1 MVRISLVVVLLSAL
15 SATALALAPV
25 VRVANGRSVPSGNLI
40 PPACRPATDAVTGG
54 RVLSQPSN
62 SVDWAGDVVIDS
74 ANVCDFAADWNLA
87 DGTMWLAEAPQ
98 FDSVVKIYRTQ
109 DHGLTWENVFS
120 FHTVPLSTVPRV
132 GLVLGEG
139 DSSYVYIFFLSPA
152 ENGNVGV
159 LRLKPDLSAYDS
171 YWVASGPD
179 TITDFA
185 VCRDYRSN
193 YSLYC
198 WAVVGATGQS
208 APFLWSRDYGR
219 TWTGE
224 SWFNVLEPCLA
235 PSAGPRVNFACVN
248 ASRSY
253 VTAGFNYNYGD
264 STHWDYTTVNPD
276 TSHCHQ
282 PVIAAANTV
291 PDSEATRWVFY
302 TQNYNNTGDLDAMYS
317 VRSHAWADTWQ
328 RGHVFRNDAAY
339 NEGVGDV
346 QNYKA
351 LGNPYVDLSTS
362 RIRSATLDSSSIDWT
377 WAHADNPYDWAA
389 PVRVNDPA
397 HMAAGPLARTRIV
410 YSPGAPATGGGVL
423 FTSADMSFI
432 PKGLYFDAPW
442 ITISVAEQRGQGRRG
457 TPSVATVV
465 RGVLKLEDSRQ
476 NTGYVAELIDALG
489 RKVMKLQP
497 GANDVSR
504 LSPGAYFCRLTAGS
518 ASCAEPLAVTKV
530 LIQR

>member
-1 MVRISLVVVLLSAL
+1 MVRISLVVILLGAL

-25 VRVANGRSVPSGNLI
+25 VRGENGRSVPSGSLI
-40 PPACRPATDAVTGG
+40 PSVCQPATGAVVAG
-54 RVLSQPSN
+54 RVQPQPAS
-62 SVDWAGDVVIDS
+62 SVDWAGDIVIDTAYVS
-74 ANVCDFAADWNLA
+74 DFAADWNLA

-98 FDSVVKIYRTQ
+98 FDSVVRIYRTQ
-109 DHGLTWENVFS
+109 DHGLTWQYVFWFS
-120 FHTVPLSTVPRV
+120 TVPLSTVPRL

-152 ENGNVGV
+152 DNGNVGIV
-159 LRLKPDLSAYDS
+159 RLKPDLSSWDS

-198 WAVVGATGQS
+198 WAVVGATGQN

-219 TWTGE
+219 TWTGT
-224 SWFNVLEPCLA
+224 SWFNVIEPCLA
-235 PSAGPRVNFACVN
+235 PSAGSRVNLACMN
-248 ASRSY
+248 ATRQY

-264 STHWDYTTVNPD
+264 STSWDYAIVNPD
-276 TSHCHQ
+276 TSRCHR

-291 PDSEATRWVFY
+291 PDSEATRWVSY
-302 TQNYNNTGDLDAMYS
+302 TQDYHNTGDLDAMYS
-317 VRSHAWADTWQ
+317 VRSHAWADTWE
-328 RGHVFRNDAAY
+328 RGHVFRNSSVY

-346 QNYKA
+346 QHYKA
-351 LGNPYVDLSTS
+351 IGNTYVNLSTS
-362 RIRSATLDSSSIDWT
+362 RIRSATLDSSSVDWT
-377 WAHADNPYDWAA
+377 WAHADNPYAWAD
-389 PVRVNDPA
+389 PERVNDPGRT
-397 HMAAGPLARTRIV
+397 AAGPLARTKVV

-423 FTSADMSFI
+423 FTSADMSFL

-442 ITISVAEQRGQGRRG
+442 ITTSVAEQRGQGRRG
-457 TPSVATVV
+457 TPPATTVV
-465 RGVLKLEDSRQ
+465 RGVLRLEDSRQ
-476 NTGYVAELIDALG
+476 NTGYGAELIDASG

-504 LSPGAYFCRLTAGS
+504 LSPGAYFVRFEPS
-518 ASCAEPLAVTKV
+518 AVIREPSAVTKV
-530 LIQR
+530 VIQR